1 MVVVGLGMRIENLRM
16 FINLKALICIC
27 VYFHIR
33 EVKDRDEINEFLRN
47 EIRLADMKA
56 KVRYV
61 YLPSNTVLHN
71 CRLLN

>member
-1 MVVVGLGMRIENLRM
+1 MRVELVHVH
-16 FINLKALICIC
+16 LTALICMY
-27 VYFHIR
+27 VYFLIR

-61 YLPSNTVLHN
+61 AIYIYLI
-71 CRLLN
+71 